1 MFLGSLFFVILGNFE
16 TIIKYF
22 EGFSPSPRPRL
33 LSLRLHSFHSPNRML
48 QNVIFHGGFGSKSGF
63 YSNLFTNRSCLS
75 SVQHFT
81 WSSSSNPSMQRS
93 SLFLNSFLGSTP
105 SKGSKWY
112 DMIHGGHD
120 FYKLW
125 DQVGKFTQLK
135 NNSKIQQVLRNI
147 NQTLTNPGY
156 LRL

>member
-1 MFLGSLFFVILGNFE
+1 MDDCFCNPWKCWNNYQIFW
-16 TIIKYF
+16 
-22 EGFSPSPRPRL
+22 RL
-33 LSLRLHSFHSPNRML
+33 LALSSAKVALSLRLHSFHSPNRML
-48 QNVIFHGGFGSKSGF
+48 QNVIFHGGLGSKSGF

-81 WSSSSNPSMQRS
+81 WSSSSNPSTQRS